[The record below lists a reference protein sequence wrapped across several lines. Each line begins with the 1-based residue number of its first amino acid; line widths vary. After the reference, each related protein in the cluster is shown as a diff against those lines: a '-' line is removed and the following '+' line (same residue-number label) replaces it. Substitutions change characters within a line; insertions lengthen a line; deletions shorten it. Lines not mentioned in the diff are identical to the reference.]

1 MAWPPELAREFS
13 GSESR
18 EPVWYVAEVQV
29 RYCNTSLE
37 DCKTSFQGTCF
48 ITKVNSISP
57 SGFSTDICY

>member
-1 MAWPPELAREFS
+1 MPWPPEMAREFP
-13 GSESR
+13 GSESSLG
-18 EPVWYVAEVQV
+18 WYVAEVQV
-29 RYCNTSLE
+29 RYCNISWE